1 MQYEAVIR
9 QIKRQ
14 RQQLGLTQKQLAQ
27 MAQLSS
33 NHYARIERNLVRARA
48 STLRRIMEAVNLPL
62 SWLSQDGD
70 LADELIEFFSHFSPE
85 EQERLLGC
93 LREFA
98 KLFKNVELDG

>member
-48 STLRRIMEAVNLPL
+48 STLRRIMEAVDLPL
-62 SWLSQDGD
+62 SWLDRDGD
-70 LADELIEFFSHFSPE
+70 LADELIEFFSHFSP
-85 EQERLLGC
+85 QRTGTLVGLP
-93 LREFA
+93 A
-98 KLFKNVELDG
+98 